1 MEMPRAE
8 AGVDPVTA
16 ALVGWLVGR
25 VADVS
30 ARKLDHLLRGDKQVN
45 ALRAVVAE
53 AIQAAVDEVVV
64 PGDRTV
70 VLDALRREG
79 PDTPGIDV
87 RDVLALREAVRR
99 VIAPRLSVLADQGYR
114 ADVDG
119 LADAISQWI
128 EDGIQ
133 FDAARGGP
141 LAPVADLLRHEELA
155 GTGNRIADAAEET
168 VRVLK
173 EMRATR
179 FVNQRAPVSWPYRVG
194 VVPGQAESF
203 QRRGVAAVLDEAVAG
218 GGSAVLCQVLAGTG
232 GVGKT
237 QLAAAYARAAWQAGT
252 MDLLAWVTA
261 GSRDA
266 VVAAYAQAGAE
277 VAGADPG
284 DPEQAAARFLTWL
297 ETTARRWL
305 VVLDDLSDPAD
316 LRGLWPP
323 ASAHGRVLVTTRRRD
338 AVLSGAGRRLVD
350 VALFTAGEAIA
361 YLTAKLAAH
370 GLTDQHDQ
378 IAGLASGLGYLPL
391 ALAQAAAYLIDRDLD
406 CASYRARLAD
416 RRRTLP
422 DLVPDD
428 SGLPD
433 DHRMALAVTW
443 SLSIEQA
450 DRLRPAGLAR
460 PMLELASMLDPNG
473 IPQAVPASAPARA
486 YLTRYRTSSAG
497 TGSEVSDIGGG
508 GPDAGS
514 QVDAADA
521 ADALRCLSRLS
532 LAELDPA
539 APHRAVRVHNLIQ
552 RAARE
557 SLPEGRRGP
566 LARAS
571 ADALLH

>member
-1 MEMPRAE
+1 MAVRASSPSLSTTWIYGHRHGLDILTPPWWRPGVLMRRMEMPGAE

-25 VADVS
+25 VADAS

-45 ALRAVVAE
+45 ALRTVVVE
-53 AIQAAVDEVVV
+53 AIQAAIDEVVV

-70 VLDALRREG
+70 VMDALRRGG
-79 PDTPGIDV
+79 PGMPGIDV
-87 RDVLALREAVRR
+87 RDVLALREAVLR
-99 VIAPRLSVLADQGYR
+99 VVAPRLSPLVDQGYR
-114 ADVDG
+114 VDVDR
-119 LADAISQWI
+119 LADAIARWI

-133 FDAARGGP
+133 FDAAHGGP
-141 LAPVADLLRHEELA
+141 LTPVADLLRHEELA

-168 VRVLK
+168 ARVLK
-173 EMRATR
+173 EMQATR
-179 FVNQRAPVSWPYRVG
+179 FVSQWVPVSWPYRIG

-203 QRRGVAAVLDEAVAG
+203 QQRGVAAVLDEAVAD

-237 QLAAAYARAAWQAGT
+237 QLAAAYARAAWRAAT
-252 MDLLAWVTA
+252 LDLLAWVTA

-266 VVAAYAQAGAE
+266 VVAAYAQAGVE
-277 VAGADPG
+277 VVGADSG
-284 DPEQAAARFLTWL
+284 DPQQAAARFLTWL
-297 ETTARRWL
+297 ETTARPWL

-338 AVLSGAGRRLVD
+338 AVLSGTGRRLVD
-350 VALFTAGEAIA
+350 VGLFTAGEAIA
-361 YLTAKLAAH
+361 YLTANLAAH
-370 GLTDQHDQ
+370 GLTDQPGQ
-378 IAGLASGLGYLPL
+378 IAGLAADLGYLPL
-391 ALAQAAAYLIDRDLD
+391 ALAQATAYLIDRDLD

-433 DHRMALAVTW
+433 DHRTALAAAW
-443 SLSIEQA
+443 SLSIERA

-473 IPQAVPASAPARA
+473 IPQAVLTNAPARA
-486 YLTRYRTSSAG
+486 YLTRYRTSS
-497 TGSEVSDIGGG
+497 EVSDIGGG
-508 GPDAGS
+508 GPDAGW
-514 QVDAADA
+514 QIDAGDA
-521 ADALRCLSRLS
+521 ADALRCLSQAQS
-532 LAELDPA
+532 
-539 APHRAVRVHNLIQ
+539 
-552 RAARE
+552 
-557 SLPEGRRGP
+557 G
-566 LARAS
+566 
-571 ADALLH
+571 

>member
-114 ADVDG
+114 ADIDG